1 MQNKLTVTIDDQS
14 YTLVADQ
21 DPEYMKKVA
30 EHVDAKIRELR
41 AGGRVNA
48 MDAAVLAALNIA
60 DEYFHLR
67 EDGVRLRG
75 QIKGYVEEAS
85 ELKKRLSEAMRE
97 IVRLQNQKR

>member
-30 EHVDAKIRELR
+30 QHVDAKVQELR

-48 MDAAVLAALNIA
+48 MDAAILAALNIA
-60 DEYFHLR
+60 DEYFKLQ
-67 EDGVRLRG
+67 EDGVRLRS
-75 QIKGYVEEAS
+75 QIKGYVEEATD
-85 ELKKRLSEAMRE
+85 LKMQLSEAKRE
-97 IVRLQNQKR
+97 IVKLQNQKR